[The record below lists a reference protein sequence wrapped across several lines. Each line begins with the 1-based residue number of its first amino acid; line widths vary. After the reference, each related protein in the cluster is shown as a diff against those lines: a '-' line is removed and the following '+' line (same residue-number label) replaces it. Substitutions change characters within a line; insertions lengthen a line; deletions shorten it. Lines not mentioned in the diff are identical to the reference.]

1 MSKSIIICCDGTW
14 NRPESEQ
21 EPSALPTNVLK
32 LVRSIVP
39 RSAGCEQVVYYDSG
53 VGTGGLWD
61 KWVGGALGV
70 GVSDNIM
77 QAYRFLVNNWAEG
90 DRIYLF
96 GFSRGAYTVRS
107 LAGLIHLFGLLHK
120 HELKFFPCIYR
131 YYRTDPT
138 RRINMDYEYL
148 ARNLQDSV
156 LEGGRKVQISFMG
169 VWDTVGALGVPI
181 LGLRELSKGWVG
193 FHDTQLS
200 DTVEFAVQAIA
211 IDELRKPFAPD
222 LWTQHPDSSDKRCE
236 YDNRRILQVW
246 MPGGHSD
253 IGGGFAET
261 ELADLA
267 LNFMFDQASAHG
279 LVIDREAVICSSP
292 DQQAMGEVHNKQKGF
307 YELLG
312 DYQRP
317 IGQKQAEASGLQPG
331 INEKLHWTIGI
342 RREHN
347 IASYNKG
354 NLYAALNDKV
364 PVYHNRQHHR
374 MPVAQNADLAYVKTQ
389 DTSGEY
395 CQIIDYSTGGAK
407 VAIPLSAPNGEP
419 IHIRHDLWGERQA
432 RIMWVRGR
440 ETGLAFAA

>member
-14 NRPESEQ
+14 NRPESDQ
-21 EPSALPTNVLK
+21 DPSALPSNVLK

-39 RSAGCEQVVYYDSG
+39 RANGVEQVVYYDSG
-53 VGTGGLWD
+53 VGTGGFWD
-61 KWVGGALGV
+61 KWIGGALGA

-77 QAYRFLVNNWAEG
+77 EAYRFLVNNWSEG

-107 LAGLIHLFGLLHK
+107 LAGLVNLFGLLHK
-120 HELKFFPCIYR
+120 RDLKFFPCIYR
-131 YYRTDPT
+131 YYRTDPA

-156 LEGGRKVQISFMG
+156 IEGGRKVAISFMG
-169 VWDTVGALGVPI
+169 VWDTVGALGIPVS
-181 LGLRELSKGWVG
+181 GLRELSKKWVG

-200 DTVEFAVQAIA
+200 DTVEFAVQALA

-222 LWTQHPDSSDKRCE
+222 LWTQHPGSSEKRCE

-246 MPGGHSD
+246 MPGAHSD
-253 IGGGFAET
+253 VGGGFPEAE
-261 ELADLA
+261 LSDLA
-267 LNFMFDQASAHG
+267 LNFMFDQATSHG
-279 LVIDREAVICSSP
+279 LMIDRDSVISSSA
-292 DQQAMGEVHNKQKGF
+292 DQQALGEVHNLQKGF

-312 DYQRP
+312 DYPRP
-317 IGQKQAEASGLQPG
+317 IGTKQAEAVGLQLG
-331 INEKLHWTIGI
+331 INEKLHWSIGI
-342 RREHN
+342 RREQN
-347 IASYNKG
+347 VTSLNKG

-374 MPVAQNADLAYVKTQ
+374 MAVDQSAEMAFIKGH
-389 DTSGEY
+389 DTNGEY
-395 CQIIDYSTGGAK
+395 CQILDYSAGGAR
-407 VAIPLSAPNGEP
+407 VAVPLPQHSGNPLQ
-419 IHIRHDLWGERQA
+419 IKHDYWGERQA
-432 RIMWVRGR
+432 RVMWVRGR